1 MGTTTSRREFLR
13 AIVAGSAGL
22 GILGRRARGRAH
34 TTDFVPA
41 LVIGSG
47 FGGAVAALRLAEA
60 GVHTI
65 VLERGRRWPISPSGD
80 TFATFEKP
88 DGRAAWLSPFTAVA
102 LVGAQLGVPPPP
114 VDVFAGILEGIQA
127 DGIAVAAGAGVG
139 GGSLV
144 YNAI

>member
-13 AIVAGSAGL
+13 GSVAGSAGL

-60 GVHTI
+60 GVHTV
-65 VLERGRRWPISPSGD
+65 VLERGQRWPL
-80 TFATFEKP
+80 
-88 DGRAAWLSPFTAVA
+88 GRAETRSRLSRSPTAA
-102 LVGAQLGVPPPP
+102 PP
-114 VDVFAGILEGIQA
+114 G
-127 DGIAVAAGAGVG
+127 
-139 GGSLV
+139 
-144 YNAI
+144 